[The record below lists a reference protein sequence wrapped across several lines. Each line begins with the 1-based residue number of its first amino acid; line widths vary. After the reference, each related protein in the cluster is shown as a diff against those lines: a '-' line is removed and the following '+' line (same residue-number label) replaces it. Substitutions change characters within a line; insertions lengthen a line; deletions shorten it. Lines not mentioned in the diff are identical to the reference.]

1 MADIYRK
8 ITSVDIGS
16 TNSQIAQRYEVSSDD
31 GASWRSVVN
40 SADGSDYFLKVNGN
54 VNYPSMVI
62 CRDELPEGSTY
73 SMEQESISGENAWK
87 VHNDHF
93 NIPLRMEFKK
103 NLYYS
108 AEEISADPEKRR
120 DFELAKKYT
129 KFLLKDLKTREGN
142 QQSYSPVTEEKT
154 YITVPVRAT
163 TGHKALMR
171 EIADSVGWKNVEI
184 LDETDGVLNYTFSPG
199 VADAILTKLG
209 ENTVISGLKI
219 LIIDI
224 GGSTADMLLVEVR
237 PDGYGSFV
245 CERLG
250 IWPDIGATETLGG
263 IDVDKSLEQWLLKNK
278 FILEG
283 PTKKDEEKN
292 GYTSFRQYKE
302 KISDTFKNP
311 NSNEIADLYG
321 PVANLCMDRKTRTFA
336 EVTYQESEKKI
347 TREVFANE
355 IIRNY
360 ASKLSRAV
368 RKLLMDC
375 LVDEA
380 DIDGIILAGGGA
392 QMYGIRELF
401 MGTLPTD
408 DDPLDFKKIKE
419 NNKLLV
425 TLDKYSS
432 GICALGNVLP
442 KSKIPYRK
450 HCLSDYILNCSL
462 YTATAGEDVNS
473 WMFRSFEE
481 DPTIPD
487 NLVSVLKK
495 EWLLAKENEPLPITN
510 LSCQYTGEISVDKGK
525 ALVMVLRI
533 RSEKGNTG
541 NFQRGWSRSCYRNLS
556 EWVKQLTGRA
566 YEPKRNVTV
575 RIGVEISE
583 NMLIK
588 LVPYIAVERF
598 WSPGNGKTLEAM
610 V

>member
-40 SADGSDYFLKVNGN
+40 SEDGSEYFLKVNGN

-73 SMEQESISGENAWK
+73 SMEKESISGENAWK

-108 AEEISADPEKRR
+108 AEEISDDSEKRR

-129 KFLLKDLKTREGN
+129 KFLLKDLKTREEN

-171 EIADSVGWKNVEI
+171 EIAESVGWKNVEI

-209 ENTVISGLKI
+209 ENTVISGIRI

-237 PDGYGSFV
+237 PDGDGSFV
-245 CERLG
+245 CERMG
-250 IWPDIGATETLGG
+250 IWPDIGEKETLGG
-263 IDVDKSLEQWLLKNK
+263 IDVDKSLEQWLLKNE
-278 FILEG
+278 FICEG

-302 KISDTFKNP
+302 TISDILRNP
-311 NSNEIADLYG
+311 NNNEIADLFG
-321 PVANLCMDRKTRTFA
+321 QVANLCMDMNTRTFA
-336 EVTYQESEKKI
+336 KANYQESEKKI
-347 TREVFANE
+347 TREVYANE
-355 IIRNY
+355 IIQDY

-368 RKLLMDC
+368 RKLLMEC

-392 QMYGIRELF
+392 QMYGIKELF

-442 KSKIPYRK
+442 KSRIPYRK
-450 HCLSDYILNCSL
+450 HCLSDYFLSLGL
-462 YTATAGEDVNS
+462 YTAAAGPDVDRWS
-473 WMFRSFEE
+473 FKAFEE

-487 NLVSVLKK
+487 NLTSLLKK
-495 EWLLAKENEPLPITN
+495 EWILAEKNEPLPITN
-510 LSCQYTGEISVDKGK
+510 FSCQYTGEISVNKGN
-525 ALVMVLRI
+525 ALVMMLRI
-533 RSEKGNTG
+533 RSKKDNTD
-541 NFQRGWSRSCYRNLS
+541 NFQRGWSRSYFRNLN
-556 EWVKQLTGRA
+556 EWIKQLTGRA
-566 YEPKRNVTV
+566 YNPKRNVTI
-575 RIGVEISE
+575 RIDVEISE

-598 WSPGNGKTLEAM
+598 WSLGNGSKLEVM